1 MAELG
6 CSSLLIVADLRWT
19 ITFQRGDAGEYFNRR
34 MFNPALLVC
43 TKNEVK
49 RATFDY
55 PTITGV
61 IHT

>member
-6 CSSLLIVADLRWT
+6 CSTLLILADLRWRA
-19 ITFQRGDAGEYFNRR
+19 TFQKGILESISMVR

-49 RATFDY
+49 SNN
-55 PTITGV
+55 
-61 IHT
+61 